1 MSSYRAAIDFGT
13 TYTAAASQARS
24 SAAPTVIALVDE
36 GRLSSAV
43 ALDDS
48 GRIQAGPYVEEVAA
62 LAPNRVERTPKR
74 CLDQPDVMLGGEPV
88 QTVDLAVAVL
98 RYVRDELLRQFNDAD
113 PEQLCLTHPARWE
126 AGDPRLERLEAAARQ
141 AGFPATKLLPE
152 PCAAAL
158 ALAAAGQLGAA
169 DGEELVAV
177 YDLGGGTFDVALL
190 SRAPGGDFIL
200 AGEPGGDPELGGEWL
215 DDRLFER
222 LSGQLPAD
230 DETSLRD
237 PDRSSDPLR
246 WRRAGFAFRQGIRRA
261 KERLARETSISIAL
275 TPPFSLDHLTL
286 SRAELERTAIPLI
299 TKSADQFELFL
310 QRNGKTAA
318 DLAVICLVGG
328 SSRLTVVN
336 RILGQRFER
345 PIATHGDPKSVT
357 ALGALCQPSAAA
369 YTPRAAPI
377 PERAKASVGTP
388 SSPPS
393 SPRTGSSKPSPHVP
407 TPERAER
414 AERAVGRDVEAVYD
428 EALAAFWTDQFDRA
442 IELLRQVLDLQ
453 PDHAAAIVKLEQA
466 EQQQQLILHY
476 AQACASADADE
487 WDPAVAEF
495 TLVSDINPGYREVAA
510 KLAHARKQQQIA
522 NLRAEAGQL
531 HRARQW
537 AAVIRVGE
545 QLQALAPD
553 MADPDGLVSSAQA
566 ELTVAEEAEK
576 LVMDYRAALRLLDS
590 GTWQQAADALER
602 ITRSNPGYRDA
613 PALLARARSH
623 AAEPGQEPKLHEPK
637 VVVTVQHAWGF
648 LNTLAFS
655 LDGQWLA
662 SGGTDGAVQ
671 LWKITTTPPAAVK
684 HLALAAK
691 ASAVMFS
698 PDGSWLATCGQRTAE
713 IWDTMTGKKRLSV
726 VHKSSQAWVAAAL
739 SPDGKWLATTGP
751 RNNARVWDTATGK
764 EVMTLT
770 QRESGGALMA
780 PYSVEGLAFSPDGR
794 SLATASTDRTA
805 RIWDTATGQVRLT
818 ITHNVAVSAV
828 TFSPDGHWLATAST
842 DKAARIWDAA
852 TGKQLV
858 TIGHAKTITAATF
871 SPDGR
876 RLATASTDK
885 AARIWNAADGQM
897 LVTLKHQ
904 REVRAVAFSPSGDW
918 LVTAIG
924 EYAKIWAL

>member
-88 QTVDLAVAVL
+88 QTVDLAAAVL

-169 DGEELVAV
+169 DAEELVAV

-261 KERLARETSISIAL
+261 KERLARETSIHIAL

-299 TKSADQFELFL
+299 TKSADRFELFL

-318 DLAVICLVGG
+318 DLAAICLVGG

-369 YTPRAAPI
+369 YTPMAAPI

-393 SPRTGSSKPSPHVP
+393 SPRTGPSKPSPHVP
-407 TPERAER
+407 TPERT
-414 AERAVGRDVEAVYD
+414 VVQDVEAVYD

-442 IELLRQVLDLQ
+442 IELLRHVLDLQ
-453 PDHAAAIVKLEQA
+453 PDHRSATVKLEQA
-466 EQQQQLILHY
+466 EQQQQLISHY

-487 WDPAVAEF
+487 WDRAVAEF
-495 TLVSDINPGYREVAA
+495 TLVSDVNPGYREVAA
-510 KLAHARKQQQIA
+510 KLGHARKQQQIA

-537 AAVIRVGE
+537 AAVVRVGE

-553 MADPDGLVSSAQA
+553 MADLDGLVSSAQA
-566 ELTVAEEAEK
+566 ELTAAEEAEK

-590 GTWQQAADALER
+590 GAWQQAADALEQIVR
-602 ITRSNPGYRDA
+602 ANPGYRDA
-613 PALLARARSH
+613 EALLARARSH
-623 AAEPGQEPKLHEPK
+623 AHESGQQSENREPK
-637 VVVTVQHAWGF
+637 VVVTVRHTVGV
-648 LNTLAFS
+648 LSTVAFS

-662 SGGTDGAVQ
+662 SGGTDAPVQ
-671 LWKITTTPPAAVK
+671 IWKITAAPPTAVN
-684 HLALAAK
+684 HVALAAW

-698 PDGSWLATCGQRTAE
+698 PDGSWLASCGQRTAE
-713 IWDTMTGKKRLSV
+713 IWDTMTGQKRLSI
-726 VHKSSQAWVAAAL
+726 VHKSSQAHVAAAL
-739 SPDGKWLATTGP
+739 SPHGKWLATGGP
-751 RNNARVWDTATGK
+751 RNNARIWDTGTGK
-764 EVMTLT
+764 EVMTFS
-770 QRESGGALMA
+770 QRESGGVLMA
-780 PYSVEGLAFSPDGR
+780 PHRVEGLAFSPDGR
-794 SLATASTDRTA
+794 SLAIASTDRTA

-818 ITHNVAVSAV
+818 ITHNTAVSAV
-828 TFSPDGHWLATAST
+828 TFSADGRWLATASA
-842 DKAARIWDAA
+842 DRDARIWDAA
-852 TGKQLV
+852 TGKLLLA
-858 TIGHAKTITAATF
+858 IGHAKAITAATF

-876 RLATASTDK
+876 WLATASADK
-885 AARIWNAADGQM
+885 AARIWNAADGQV
-897 LVTLKHQ
+897 LATLKHQ

-918 LVTAIG
+918 LATASG
-924 EYAKIWAL
+924 EQAQIWAL